1 MTERTIPERDA
12 IPAADRW
19 DLSPLFATDEDWER
33 LFSEVENELAGY
45 DRLRG
50 RLADSAEALGT
61 AIAFHL
67 DLARRLDR
75 VTTYAHLKSDEDR
88 ANQRCLGLHQ
98 RAVGLSARLAQAASF
113 MTPEIQAIPAPVMD
127 DWLAAPALRP
137 YRFHLEKILRDRPHT
152 RTAAEEDLLAMSRE
166 MAAAASQA
174 FGQLDNADLRFGR
187 LADESGREV
196 ELSHGNFMRFMLS
209 RDRDLRREA
218 FHRYYRAYDDHRN
231 TLAALLAAS
240 VRRDVF
246 YARARAFPNC
256 RAHALFA
263 DNIPEAVYDRLVATV
278 RAGLEPVF
286 DYFEFR
292 RKALGL
298 SELHVYDTYVP
309 LAEQAEVRMTYA
321 QAVEVCTEALA
332 PLGEGYTA
340 EMRAGL
346 LGGWVDRFENRGKR
360 SGAYASGCYDSPP
373 YILLNYDERTISSVY
388 TLAHEA
394 GHAMH
399 SLYARRHQPY
409 VDHDYTIFVAE
420 VASTFNEALL
430 SRHLL
435 RMHSG
440 DARMRRYLITRE
452 IDAIR
457 ATLVRQTMFAEF
469 EHRVHR
475 LAEDNRP
482 LTLEALTGVYRGLLE
497 AYFGGAVQLDDVL
510 ALECLRIPHFYSAF
524 YVYQYATG
532 ISAALALAG
541 KVADGEPGA
550 RDRYLGFLKLGGSRC
565 PLDEL
570 VAAGVDMRTP
580 EPVEQAL
587 AHLGRL
593 VEELKGMG

>member
-1 MTERTIPERDA
+1 
-12 IPAADRW
+12 
-19 DLSPLFATDEDWER
+19 
-33 LFSEVENELAGY
+33 
-45 DRLRG
+45 
-50 RLADSAEALGT
+50 
-61 AIAFHL
+61 
-67 DLARRLDR
+67 
-75 VTTYAHLKSDEDR
+75 
-88 ANQRCLGLHQ
+88 
-98 RAVGLSARLAQAASF
+98 

-127 DWLAAPALRP
+127 AWLAAPALRP

-166 MAAAASQA
+166 MAAAAAQA

-278 RAGLEPVF
+278 RAGLKPVF

-373 YILLNYDERTISSVY
+373 YILLNYDERTINSVY

-430 SRHLL
+430 TRHLL

-482 LTLEALTGVYRGLLE
+482 LTLETLTGVYREIARGVFRRRRAARRRPRARVPAHPALL
-497 AYFGGAVQLDDVL
+497 FGVL
-510 ALECLRIPHFYSAF
+510 RLPVRDRHLGRAR
-524 YVYQYATG
+524 
-532 ISAALALAG
+532 AG
-541 KVADGEPGA
+541 REGRGRRARRPRPLPRVPQAGRQPLPARRAGRGRGRHAHPGA
-550 RDRYLGFLKLGGSRC
+550 RGAGPGAPGTAGGGAEGDGVKKGSGFRGNKKGKGTDSMVPGSAGNRSDYGPGNLKIPFLTRHLQSIC
-565 PLDEL
+565 S
-570 VAAGVDMRTP
+570 AGEKRPDCNSS
-580 EPVEQAL
+580 
-587 AHLGRL
+587 
-593 VEELKGMG
+593 